1 MLTWLSDM
9 GNFMVKYKLTQEEKI
24 YLLANTE
31 FCDDEIEH
39 WYQGF
44 TKDYPKGK
52 ITLEEYIETFK
63 TLFQDGNSSDQM
75 ISALFKSSDGSNK
88 GYLDFTRFLLSI
100 NNSMHRS
107 ARKYSKNGMTLVTT
121 Y

>member
-1 MLTWLSDM
+1 M
-9 GNFMVKYKLTQEEKI
+9 GNLMVKYKLTEEEKN
-24 YLLANTE
+24 YLLKNTE
-31 FCDDEIEH
+31 FCDEEIEQ
-39 WYQGF
+39 WYLGF
-44 TKDYPKGK
+44 TEDYPNGK
-52 ITLEEYIETFK
+52 ITLEEYIKTFK
-63 TLFQDGNSSDQM
+63 TLFQDQNSSDQM
-75 ISALFKSSDGSNK
+75 ISALFKSSDRSDK